1 MKHQNSSFRAVLFIG
16 VFLLSVGTLNA
27 QEILFVSVMRDS
39 QRVLRIIQVKF
50 DDSVNSTDILDVN
63 VFSLDGG
70 AALSVGK
77 PKSVI
82 STNDIYEIRSDT
94 ALQTKQSPTG
104 QLMLNAYILTIKI
117 KGSDGKE
124 RWKNSRITLP
134 DPNAPSVAISKDESE
149 DIEESNFYIDGEM
162 KGANKKKT
170 TFSTNIK
177 VKRLTQRGNWIYSKS
192 PIDSLPIPL
201 YFKLSANTDVEADP
215 DNMEIGFNFA
225 RVVGRHFYWDNDVKI
240 ESQRDFKNTNFIYS
254 TRGIWRPAGVSLTK
268 KDGDATSILFF
279 RPYIGAE
286 VGKNLRSPI
295 VVADGDGIAR
305 ILAGADLRLNIPVNE
320 DKGQEINWTNS
331 YTRRWLLSD
340 ELSFKADDDGV
351 LQLVRFGKRPR
362 DYVKSKVDFSFNK
375 FFGAFI
381 EYDWGQLPPSYKFVD
396 HRFRVGLFY
405 KFKFVVK

>member
-1 MKHQNSSFRAVLFIG
+1 MKHQILVFKAILIIG
-16 VFLLSVGTLNA
+16 VFLLSSETLNA
-27 QEILFVSVMRDS
+27 QEILIASVKRDS
-39 QRVLRIIQVKF
+39 QNILRIIQVKF
-50 DDSVNSTDILDVN
+50 DDNINSADILDQN

-77 PKSVI
+77 PLSKI
-82 STNDIYEIRSDT
+82 SPTDIYEIKSDT
-94 ALQTKQSPTG
+94 ALQTKLSATG
-104 QLMLNAYILTIKI
+104 KLVLNAYILAVKL
-117 KGSDGKE
+117 KDSDGKE
-124 RWKNSRITLP
+124 TWKSARIILP
-134 DPNAPSVAISKDESE
+134 DTSVPSVAITKDESE
-149 DIEESNFYIDGEM
+149 DIEDSNFYIDGEL

-177 VKRLTQRGNWIYSKS
+177 VKRLTQTGKWIYSKS
-192 PIDSLPIPL
+192 PIDSLPIPF
-201 YFKLSANTDVEADP
+201 YFKLNASTDVEADP
-215 DNMEIGFNFA
+215 DSLEIGFNFA
-225 RVVGRHFYWDNDVKI
+225 RVVGKHFYWDNDIKI

-254 TRGIWRPAGVSLTK
+254 TRGIWRPAGKSLTK
-268 KDGDATSILFF
+268 KDGNATSILFF

-286 VGKNLRSPI
+286 VGKNLRSP
-295 VVADGDGIAR
+295 VATAQGDGIAR
-305 ILAGADLRLNIPVNE
+305 ILAGADLRLNIPINE

-362 DYVKSKVDFSFNK
+362 DYVKSKIDFSFNK

-405 KFKFVVK
+405 KFKFAVK